1 MAMNHYNVR
10 RGFIAEASAGT
21 VPEWSAHAPGYLHED
36 YNPPCLVVTGNLA
49 AARARL
55 EATTPD
61 DVKQAAVDALS
72 TFASIKLRPIS
83 WAEAVNALADA
94 GLLRG
99 PETSSAAPEGAAL
112 SASGTVR
119 RAGGPDHGTAP
130 VGDDCTSVI
139 ASALRDIYEHDAALL
154 LGRRGL
160 RGSRGRRATVDH
172 GQDPGDARGVGGR
185 DQQADAGGLRGRRV

>member
-1 MAMNHYNVR
+1 MNHYNVR

-36 YNPPCLVVTGNLA
+36 YNPPCLVVTGDLD

-94 GLLRG
+94 GLLAG
-99 PETSSAAPEGAAL
+99 PSHLDRLAAWADEHNISVDIVRAAFTTSSGTLTPWAASAEGA
-112 SASGTVR
+112 GTEFDEDVQ
-119 RAGGPDHGTAP
+119 
-130 VGDDCTSVI
+130 
-139 ASALRDIYEHDAALL
+139 EAA
-154 LGRRGL
+154 
-160 RGSRGRRATVDH
+160 
-172 GQDPGDARGVGGR
+172 
-185 DQQADAGGLRGRRV
+185 RRVLARLEGRES